1 MSGRTTIDAGNKQ
14 FLISEIEEAFSKNNG
29 SRKETDAK
37 RQGQKDTQA
46 PRGALSRWL
55 LDKAAAQG
63 VDPRL
68 LSPDTAALGAK
79 STTAGS
85 SSGSAGADSSI
96 HIDASS
102 ATSLTAP
109 GSRGARYTST
119 SLRALDTRTEQHTH
133 NTMERERDTHS
144 AAHSR
149 SPAADPVLE
158 EQLGVLLAFLSR
170 IHIGSGAIGGDSS
183 DLADDDESERSSR
196 DVLRALPLPR
206 QGLQPLLLALD
217 ATHPVLHRA
226 LLHQPLLAGWDS
238 TPTPA
243 EKLEEAGAGGGS
255 SRRTGRKE
263 RRERRKSREEA
274 SAGGGSRGRG
284 RRGSHGLSNASASGG
299 SGCGGSGD
307 ARASSSEREERGEL
321 RQLLAAA
328 VGKAVAE
335 GSVAAYLSALALLL
349 TAQQQ
354 QQQQRL
360 HGVNVPVS
368 NVLAALFE
376 GGSSA
381 GARPESQEEGGAAQL
396 PLAVPNLFRQFLRS
410 ATTTRKK
417 AAARTHAHAGLGGGD
432 SRGAATVSAFLSQ
445 TQSESEGEGQNDDAE
460 EGEEGEGED
469 RESGTV
475 DTMQAYD
482 ELQSLLGMGDSPS
495 LSGRCVWAYFLFGS
509 VCFPLSHSH

>member
-1 MSGRTTIDAGNKQ
+1 
-14 FLISEIEEAFSKNNG
+14 
-29 SRKETDAK
+29 
-37 RQGQKDTQA
+37 
-46 PRGALSRWL
+46 
-55 LDKAAAQG
+55 
-63 VDPRL
+63 
-68 LSPDTAALGAK
+68 
-79 STTAGS
+79 
-85 SSGSAGADSSI
+85 
-96 HIDASS
+96 
-102 ATSLTAP
+102 
-109 GSRGARYTST
+109 
-119 SLRALDTRTEQHTH
+119 
-133 NTMERERDTHS
+133 
-144 AAHSR
+144 
-149 SPAADPVLE
+149 
-158 EQLGVLLAFLSR
+158 
-170 IHIGSGAIGGDSS
+170 
-183 DLADDDESERSSR
+183 
-196 DVLRALPLPR
+196 
-206 QGLQPLLLALD
+206 
-217 ATHPVLHRA
+217 
-226 LLHQPLLAGWDS
+226 
-238 TPTPA
+238 
-243 EKLEEAGAGGGS
+243 
-255 SRRTGRKE
+255 
-263 RRERRKSREEA
+263 
-274 SAGGGSRGRG
+274 
-284 RRGSHGLSNASASGG
+284 LSNASASASGS

-354 QQQQRL
+354 QRV

-417 AAARTHAHAGLGGGD
+417 VAARTHAHAGLEGGD

-495 LSGRCVWAYFLFGS
+495 LSGRCVRAYFLCGS